1 MNRADMGAFRVE
13 SAAMMRRHI
22 HKFWLI
28 SFVFFGLS
36 FSSLA
41 NAQSNDVR
49 ALERKI
55 DVLERQLQ
63 AVQRK
68 VFQGGDS
75 RFFPENRQGGI
86 SQQPLDAPQSS
97 GNLLADL
104 EVRVAALENRLRQL
118 TGQIEETGF
127 KTNKLREEFDQFRE
141 ETNFLLKEMEGASPA
156 QNSGQAGL
164 PQEEALAAND
174 VSSAPALI
182 PSRPETTDP
191 QAVFDKAF
199 KLMSQGEYGQA
210 ETAFNAFLEEH
221 RQHELASN
229 AQYWLGRTYLVQKN
243 YPKAAAAFFAG
254 HTDYPDGAKAPHS
267 LLGLGTSLF
276 ELGQKE
282 EACAALDLLSRDYPN
297 APQDI
302 QQRLTAERARMSC
315 S

>member
-1 MNRADMGAFRVE
+1 MNKADMGAFKVE

-28 SFVFFGLS
+28 PFVFLGLV
-36 FSSLA
+36 FLGTA

-49 ALERKI
+49 ALERKV

-75 RFFPENRQGGI
+75 RFFPENKQGGI

-127 KTNKLREEFDQFRE
+127 KTNQLREEFDKFRD
-141 ETNFLLKEMEGASPA
+141 ETNFLLKEMEGSSAEGAA
-156 QNSGQAGL
+156 QVDA
-164 PQEEALAAND
+164 PQKDILATND
-174 VSSAPALI
+174 VPSAPALI
-182 PSRPETTDP
+182 PSRPEETDP

-210 ETAFNAFLEEH
+210 ESAFNAFLEEH
-221 RQHELASN
+221 RQHQLASN

-267 LLGLGTSLF
+267 LLGLGTALF

-282 EACAALDLLSRDYPN
+282 EACAALDLLRRDYPD

-302 QQRLTAERARMSC
+302 QQRSAAERTRMSC